1 MKKLVVISN
10 TPSPNTLKLREAVV
24 NGARAAEVADLEI
37 VESDPREATPELIM
51 STDGLILGTTENLGY
66 MSGLVK
72 DFFDRTYYPCLDHT
86 QGLPFALY
94 IRAGHDGTGTLRA
107 IRTIVTGLRWK
118 FVQEPLV
125 LQGDF
130 QDEFADQ
137 CHDLGNAMA
146 LGLDLGIL

>member
-1 MKKLVVISN
+1 M
-10 TPSPNTLKLREAVV
+10 
-24 NGARAAEVADLEI
+24 NGAGAAEVADLEI
-37 VESDPREATPELIM
+37 VESDPQEATPELIM